1 VVPDNPERAQEYRA
15 IAYELLEQ
23 AKTTQ
28 FPDLKAEFLQLA
40 ERYGRLA
47 ERLEGDPL
55 SPDPDGFVDGILG
68 TA

>member
-1 VVPDNPERAQEYRA
+1 MPDSQERVQEYRA

-23 AKTTQ
+23 AKFTQ

-47 ERLEGDPL
+47 ERLEDDPL
-55 SPDPDGFVDGILG
+55 SPDPDGFADGILG